1 MDIKVND
8 VSKIQQVEEPT
19 KSVDSGDDS
28 FKFTLIRNIEE
39 KDLQE
44 KLNSMMEEITVQGD
58 KISKHMDIKD
68 MKKYRELVKGFLNE
82 VVSRSHEFSRENFL
96 DRRGRHRVYGIVR
109 LVDKNLDDLAGELV
123 KDEKD
128 HLAIIS
134 KIDDTV
140 VAFGYFNVIQS
151 GNWNGK
157 QKGQIMSKFADIY
170 GHEQIKEHLQNA
182 IRLNKVSHAYI
193 FNGPMGSGKKMT
205 AGIFAETLQCER
217 HGQEPCGTCHSCI
230 QSESGNQPDIIW
242 VHHEKPGSIGVDD
255 VREQVIGDM
264 QIKPYS
270 SRYKIYII
278 DEAEKLTQQA
288 QNALLKTIEEPPA
301 YGIIILL
308 TTNADTFLQTILSR
322 CVRLDF
328 RPLRDTLVTQ
338 YLQEKYDLTDYE
350 CRFATA
356 FAQGKI
362 GRAVTIATSKEFA
375 QLKEEVMHV
384 IRYAKE
390 MTTAEIMAEVK
401 NIANYK
407 LTIDDYL
414 DLMAMWYRDV
424 LVFKSTKD
432 SNALIFKDEMSLL
445 AEQAKN
451 CSYEGLEDILKSIDK
466 VKLRLKANVNF
477 DLVIELLIMAIKEA
491 M

>member
-1 MDIKVND
+1 M
-8 VSKIQQVEEPT
+8 S
-19 KSVDSGDDS
+19 
-28 FKFTLIRNIEE
+28 EE
-39 KDLQE
+39 KI
-44 KLNSMMEEITVQGD
+44 MGFEEILG
-58 KISKHMDIKD
+58 
-68 MKKYRELVKGFLNE
+68 NE
-82 VVSRSHEFSRENFL
+82 M
-96 DRRGRHRVYGIVR
+96 
-109 LVDKNLDDLAGELV
+109 V
-123 KDEKD
+123 KDHFKK
-128 HLAIIS
+128 AIQNH
-134 KIDDTV
+134 KI
-140 VAFGYFNVIQS
+140 
-151 GNWNGK
+151 
-157 QKGQIMSKFADIY
+157 
-170 GHEQIKEHLQNA
+170 
-182 IRLNKVSHAYI
+182 SHAYI
-193 FNGPMGSGKKMT
+193 LTGEAGMGRKSIANAFAMT
-205 AGIFAETLQCER
+205 LLCEK
-217 HGQEPCGTCHSCI
+217 GGSEPCMICHSCK
-230 QSESGNQPDIIW
+230 QVMSGNHPDLIY
-242 VHHEKPGSIGVDD
+242 VTHEKPGSIGVDD
-255 VREQVIGDM
+255 VRERINDTIM
-264 QIKPYS
+264 IRPYS
-270 SRYKIYII
+270 SYYKIYIV
-278 DEAEKLTQQA
+278 DEAEKMTVQA